1 MTPALAPGQTLAHG
15 GAVGAAL
22 ELSVPL
28 VIVLALLAP
37 PLLRRLRGSATR
49 VRETPDEPIGTQ
61 HR

>member
-1 MTPALAPGQTLAHG
+1 MTLAHG
-15 GAVGAAL
+15 GTVGAAL

-28 VIVLALLAP
+28 LVLLALLAA

-49 VRETPDEPIGTQ
+49 VRKAPDEPIGTT